1 MAVGY
6 DPGTAGSGF
15 VLISPDGLN
24 WTNKSAG
31 AGLLDWHGFYDVQFC
46 NNRFLA
52 SGWYSKIRHSID
64 GGATF
69 TTTET
74 ETRQIAGFSYGNG
87 IYLAAGIDKDN
98 ADADINLISTDG
110 ARWTPLATT
119 SQEDRNGSVFFNNT
133 FITVGDGGEIWQSN
147 LFTAPVGNTYA
158 SWVSENFPASPPLS
172 AAADDFDG
180 DGVPNLGEY
189 ATGTDPRDHGDR
201 ANFPAAVAGDHFIIT
216 VPKADG
222 VTDVGIVVEHSA
234 NLQSW
239 SAVGTTVVEDS
250 ASQLVVRITATVS
263 SAVPPRGFL
272 RVRFVQEP

>member
-1 MAVGY
+1 MSSGKPRIFSGMQPSGVLHIGNYLGALKNWAKIQY
-6 DPGTAGSGF
+6 DFEP
-15 VLISPDGLN
+15 I
-24 WTNKSAG
+24 
-31 AGLLDWHGFYDVQFC
+31 FC
-46 NNRFLA
+46 VVDQHAITVYQDPKAHRE
-52 SGWYSKIRHSID
+52 SIEQV
-64 GGATF
+64 A
-69 TTTET
+69 
-74 ETRQIAGFSYGNG
+74 AL
-87 IYLAAGIDKDN
+87 YLAAGIDKDN
-98 ADADINLISTDG
+98 ADADNNLISTDG

-180 DGVPNLGEY
+180 DGVPNHGEY